1 MNHPSPIS
9 YEDRAKARA
18 KEIRLRLMGP
28 QKRVNVFRRSGM
40 ASVEPIALPVQREA
54 IMPPLKLSLTMPVE
68 AWEHPIDDVKFGAR
82 TMREIADE
90 VLICFPG
97 ITLADIKGNCR
108 MRHIVRP
115 RQLIVHA
122 IKKELG
128 KSWPEIG
135 KFIGGKDHT
144 TCLHAYRKI
153 EAEKARAG

>member
-1 MNHPSPIS
+1 MNQIANIS

-28 QKRVNVFRRSGM
+28 PKRVNVFRRGGM
-40 ASVEPIALPVQREA
+40 ASTVPLTKREE
-54 IMPPLKLSLTMPVE
+54 IMPPLKHSLTMMMPVE
-68 AWEHPIDDVKFGAR
+68 AWQSPIDDVKFGAR

-90 VLICFPG
+90 VLISFPG

-153 EAEKARAG
+153 EAEKTRAG